1 MLGFMFAH
9 NLSTVK
15 GTVIELDILT
25 GAVDI
30 EILLNNKKK
39 NSFIWASI
47 CSEDPHLK
55 AEP

>member
-1 MLGFMFAH
+1 MFAH
-9 NLSTVK
+9 HLSTVK
-15 GTVIELDILT
+15 STVIELDILT

-30 EILLNNKKK
+30 EILLNKKKK